1 MAGGYLIRYLTQNVK
16 KSRGALGKFR
26 VLRMH
31 EGDGNPPALIGG
43 EVNTAKDWFP
53 ASRLSNVDY
62 RMSAIFQC
70 RMSNAIPSVVAPTE
84 KFLPKTTRIWLSLV
98 VA

>member
-16 KSRGALGKFR
+16 KSRGAVGKFR

-31 EGDGNPPALIGG
+31 EGDGNPPALIGR
-43 EVNTAKDWFP
+43 EVNAAKDWSP
-53 ASRLSNVDY
+53 ASGLSNVD
-62 RMSAIFQC
+62 SWIP
-70 RMSNAIPSVVAPTE
+70 NVIPSVVAPTE
-84 KFLPKTTRIWLSLV
+84 KSLSKTTRIWFSLV